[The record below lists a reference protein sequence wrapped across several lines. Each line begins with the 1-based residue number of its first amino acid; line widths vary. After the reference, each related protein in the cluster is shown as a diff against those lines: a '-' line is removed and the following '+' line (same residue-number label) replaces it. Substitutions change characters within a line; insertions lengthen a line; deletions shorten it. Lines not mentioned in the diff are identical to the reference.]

1 MTAIR
6 TTLAY
11 PGGARI
17 VGIQLAATRQSSVDG
32 LALKLVHRRRRN
44 EACAIDQAVHIDNG
58 ASASCHLCDCGD
70 EDAAASANQE
80 ITGSGSKLIAFNE

>member
-1 MTAIR
+1 LTR
-6 TTLAY
+6 S
-11 PGGARI
+11 
-17 VGIQLAATRQSSVDG
+17 ATRQSTVDG
-32 LALKLVHRRRRN
+32 LALKLVQRRRGN

-80 ITGSGSKLIAFNE
+80 ITGSGSKLVAFNE